1 MAGLLRRHLV
11 ALFLRVSWSV
21 VSTLHR
27 IVALLMLLVV
37 ALGWLVGLVSVK
49 GKVAA
54 MLTVER
60 VDSGGENS
68 DG

>member
-1 MAGLLRRHLV
+1 
-11 ALFLRVSWSV
+11 
-21 VSTLHR
+21 
-27 IVALLMLLVV
+27 MLLVV

-60 VDSGGENS
+60 VDSSSENS
-68 DG
+68 NGERFHSVFCFLIIITNRKFLLLRSSRPNRMT